1 MNTHP
6 KRHTWMKLWLLV
18 LIPAA
23 ALVPAR
29 LGEAVEVEQVL
40 EAIKTAYA
48 LYQEFQEEEITL
60 EQATADIINAVNA
73 AKAEILAQIN
83 AIAAAQARA
92 CAEAVII
99 SYESIG
105 EFTED
110 VTQQFANDAIACL
123 TEIESL
129 LDVLVTA
136 EEIDQ
141 AAVDTLGFAL
151 NALGPVA
158 LLVDAHAQFDRSAA
172 ILDLV
177 ESGNQVVIGTIVP
190 SCWRQ
195 TLWGD
200 DDSGQPEIQ
209 IRCKAY
215 NNDVGFAVSYVGD
228 PHLETKAQAA
238 ERYAYRNT
246 SRRIAESVDLAL

>member
-1 MNTHP
+1 M
-6 KRHTWMKLWLLV
+6 RLWLLV
-18 LIPAA
+18 VIPAA
-23 ALVPAR
+23 ALVHAR

-40 EAIKTAYA
+40 EALKTAYA
-48 LYQEFQEEEITL
+48 LYQEFQQEEITL

-83 AIAAAQARA
+83 AIASAQARA

-110 VTQQFANDAIACL
+110 VTQQFANDSIACL

-129 LDVLVTA
+129 LA
-136 EEIDQ
+136 EFGKDQDQ
-141 AAVDTLGFAL
+141 ANVDTLGFAL
-151 NALGPVA
+151 NALGPVV

-177 ESGNQVVIGTIVP
+177 ESGNQAVIGTIVP
-190 SCWRQ
+190 YCFRQ

-200 DDSGQPEIQ
+200 ATPPEIL
-209 IRCKAY
+209 IRCTAY
-215 NNDVGFAVSYVGD
+215 NGDMGFGASYVGD
-228 PHLETKAQAA
+228 PQLEAKAQAA
-238 ERYAYRNT
+238 MRYAYRNT
-246 SRRIAESVDLAL
+246 SRRVAESVDLPL

>member
-1 MNTHP
+1 MMKAHP
-6 KRHTWMKLWLLV
+6 KIHTWMRLWLLA

-23 ALVPAR
+23 ALIPAH

-48 LYQEFQEEEITL
+48 LYQEFQQEEITL

-73 AKAEILAQIN
+73 AKAEILTQIN
-83 AIAAAQARA
+83 AIASAQAKA

-110 VTQQFANDAIACL
+110 VTQQFANDSIACL

-129 LDVLVTA
+129 LT
-136 EEIDQ
+136 EFGKDQ
-141 AAVDTLGFAL
+141 ASVDTLGFAL
-151 NALGPVA
+151 NALGPVV
-158 LLVDAHAQFDRSAA
+158 LLVDAHAQFDHSAA

-177 ESGNQVVIGTIVP
+177 ESGNQAVIGTIVP
-190 SCWRQ
+190 HCFRQ

-200 DDSGQPEIQ
+200 ATLPEIL
-209 IRCKAY
+209 IRCTAY
-215 NNDVGFAVSYVGD
+215 NGDMGFGASYVGD
-228 PHLETKAQAA
+228 PQLEAKAQAA
-238 ERYAYRNT
+238 MRYAYRNT
-246 SRRIAESVDLAL
+246 SRRVAESVDLPL